1 MPLRRWIAFAA
12 VLHGTVKQKNVIML
26 FGPNGNKAPTMP
38 KSVTVPCNTAAKAIH
53 LLSGIGGWNY
63 PASERDTLSM
73 TVRLHYEDG
82 ADEDHELKNGV
93 HFADYI
99 RRVDVPRSE
108 FAFRMRGGQ
117 QVRYLSI
124 APKRAA
130 PIKSIEFIKGPDVSA
145 PVVVAVTVETP

>member
-1 MPLRRWIAFAA
+1 
-12 VLHGTVKQKNVIML
+12 
-26 FGPNGNKAPTMP
+26 MP

-63 PASERDTLSM
+63 PASERGSVSL

-82 ADEDHELKNGV
+82 KTENHELRNGV

-99 RRVDVPRSE
+99 RRVDVPGSE

-117 QVRYLSI
+117 QVRYLNVT
-124 APKRAA
+124 PKRDAV
-130 PIKSIEFIKGPDVSA
+130 IRNIEFAKGPDDTA
-145 PVVVAVTVETP
+145 PLIVAVTVETP